1 MNVFGGRANSI
12 KSYLSLSMDLMGDE
26 VKSTK
31 SESSDLVDKTER
43 PWPVIKKGFNR
54 FFQSKEDAPEKKLW
68 KKLRGFI
75 AAELPNE
82 RPKGTNCV
90 IGKSVVLGK
99 NVKLSNS
106 ILMDGVNIEDDCTL
120 ILFEFLSYL
129 SHTSISKQVPFKIP
143 YCVQMSK

>member
-1 MNVFGGRANSI
+1 M
-12 KSYLSLSMDLMGDE
+12 
-26 VKSTK
+26 
-31 SESSDLVDKTER
+31 DKTER
-43 PWPVIKKGFNR
+43 PWPEIKKGFNR

-75 AAELPNE
+75 AAELPNKD
-82 RPKGTNCV
+82 PKKGTDAV
-90 IGKSVVLGK
+90 IGRSVVLGK

-106 ILMDGVNIEDDCTL
+106 ILMDGVKIEDDCTL

-143 YCVQMSK
+143 FCTNVKVKKGCNIKDSQIGG